1 MFSPLLPISAAIFCL
16 GCVIEL
22 VHQQNGNPGAS
33 RWIDYLAL
41 AIISIGAIGFI
52 IGASLSS

>member
-16 GCVIEL
+16 GCVMEL

-33 RWIDYLAL
+33 RGIDYLAL
-41 AIISIGAIGFI
+41 AIIFIGAIGFI
-52 IGASLSS
+52 IGASLSA